1 VYRAVAGAFF
11 YLNLV
16 ASLAPVDCKR
26 VGPLRIGKLRTRH
39 VVLETL
45 ALLVPHAKVTAA
57 SKMHIK
63 VMAYASSHMAPRIA
77 LECNS
82 ASSHTRRQLSLHLNQ
97 HYCS

>member
-63 VMAYASSHMAPRIA
+63 VMAYASSHMA